1 MWPDIIN
8 HCKDPYWTTS
18 IVKVRGFLFRVSHE
32 ANGSDGF
39 STCLFWC
46 LNTFFVGHN
55 GVLIGYHHHPVLE
68 RVLYED
74 CSKTLRKETFFQPPG
89 AHHQTNSME
98 FHPPTAPNIL
108 WVEILRKGGG
118 PKHVPRFSPSTVDQF
133 SVESGPCQ
141 LTTVI
146 PSEWPLKG
154 IVFWSICRWFR
165 QKCLFTVP
173 SQSLTWNLKMM
184 VSTWNLLFHGLI
196 FRFHV

>member
-1 MWPDIIN
+1 MVQMVLN
-8 HCKDPYWTTS
+8 MSLLMSQHVFCWTQW
-18 IVKVRGFLFRVSHE
+18 
-32 ANGSDGF
+32 GSDRLPSSSCARF
-39 STCLFWC
+39 
-46 LNTFFVGHN
+46 
-55 GVLIGYHHHPVLE
+55 

-74 CSKTLRKETFFQPPG
+74 CSKTLRKETFFKPPG

-98 FHPPTAPNIL
+98 FHPPNAPNIL
-108 WVEILRKGGG
+108 WVEILRKSGG

-165 QKCLFTVP
+165 QKCPFTVP